1 MNKSYD
7 NSYKTN
13 IYKQIGNR
21 LLECRKELNYTQE
34 QLAEMLGI
42 GTAYYGKIERG
53 EKCPSIERMI
63 LINEKLGMDLTYLIT
78 GKVSEDT
85 KEARYFEKCPTDKRD
100 YMEQL
105 LKIALKLTENN

>member
-63 LINEKLGMDLTYLIT
+63 LSRFYIM
-78 GKVSEDT
+78 
-85 KEARYFEKCPTDKRD
+85 
-100 YMEQL
+100 
-105 LKIALKLTENN
+105 